1 MPKKGENIYKRK
13 DGRWEGRYIRT
24 RTAGGKAVYGSV
36 YASTYRE
43 AKAKL
48 ISAVA
53 SNSPVQAEPAQS
65 SQTHHSDQFGSVA
78 TQWLEDIRSQ
88 VKESTYNKYRNLLE
102 SYILPEIGELLLCG
116 ISQETIKSHCDG
128 LLLRGGQGKTGL
140 SAKTVSDV
148 LSVIRSVLRFAVKAG
163 KPINFDVQSIRI
175 KQSTTEMRVLSRSEQ
190 ERLCQY
196 LSSDLNSANIGILV
210 CLFTGI
216 RIGEVCA
223 LQWEDISLSDQ
234 TIHVHQTMQR
244 VQNKQEAEAATK
256 TRVIITTPKSACSI
270 RTIPIPDLLAEYM
283 IQHKTSA
290 TGYFLTNSCLQYMEP
305 RVLQMRFKQ
314 ALKKCSVES
323 ANYHSLRHTFATR
336 CIELGFDVKSLSE
349 ILGHASVNITMNR
362 YVHPSMD
369 LKRENMRRLSEL
381 IAVK

>member
-24 RTAGGKAVYGSV
+24 RTADGKAVYGSV

-43 AKAKL
+43 AKTKL
-48 ISAVA
+48 IAAVA
-53 SNSPVQAEPAQS
+53 SNSPVQAEPVQS

-102 SYILPEIGELLLCG
+102 SYILHEIGELLLCG

-163 KPINFDVQSIRI
+163 KPISFDVQSIRI

-196 LSSDLNSANIGILV
+196 LSSDLNPANIGILV

-256 TRVIITTPKSACSI
+256 TRVIITAPKSACSI

>member
-13 DGRWEGRYIRT
+13 DGRWEGRYIGT
-24 RTAGGKAVYGSV
+24 RTADGKAVYGSV
-36 YASTYRE
+36 YASTYCE
-43 AKAKL
+43 AKTKL

-53 SNSPVQAEPAQS
+53 SNSPVQAEPAHS
-65 SQTHHSDQFGSVA
+65 SQTDHSDQFGRVA
-78 TQWLEDIRSQ
+78 TQWLENIRSQ

-102 SYILPEIGELLLCG
+102 SYILPEIGDMLLCG

-128 LLLRGGQGKTGL
+128 LLLRGGREKTGL

-163 KPINFDVQSIRI
+163 KPISFDVQSIRI

-190 ERLCQY
+190 DRLCQY
-196 LSSDLNSANIGILV
+196 LSSDLNPANIGILV

-256 TRVIITTPKSACSI
+256 TRVIITAPKSACSI
-270 RTIPIPDLLAEYM
+270 RTIPIPDMLAEYI

>member
-13 DGRWEGRYIRT
+13 DGRWEGRYIRA
-24 RTAGGKAVYGSV
+24 RTADGKAVYSSV

-48 ISAVA
+48 IAAVA
-53 SNSPVQAEPAQS
+53 SNNPVQAEPAQS

-78 TQWLEDIRSQ
+78 TQWLEDIRLQ

-102 SYILPEIGELLLCG
+102 SYILPEIGDMLLCG
-116 ISQETIKSHCDG
+116 ISQEIIKSHCDS

-163 KPINFDVQSIRI
+163 KPISFDVQSIRI
-175 KQSTTEMRVLSRSEQ
+175 KQSAAEMRVLSRSEQ
-190 ERLCQY
+190 DRLCQY
-196 LSSDLNSANIGILV
+196 LSSDLNPANIGILV

-234 TIHVHQTMQR
+234 TIHIHQTMQR
-244 VQNKQEAEAATK
+244 VQNKQDAEATTK

-270 RTIPIPDLLAEYM
+270 RTIPLPDMLAEYI

-314 ALKKCSVES
+314 VLKKCSVES

>member
-24 RTAGGKAVYGSV
+24 RTADGKAVYGSV

-48 ISAVA
+48 IAAVA
-53 SNSPVQAEPAQS
+53 SNSPVQAEPAHS
-65 SQTHHSDQFGSVA
+65 SQTDYSDQFGSVA

-102 SYILPEIGELLLCG
+102 SYILPEIGDTLLCG

-128 LLLRGGQGKTGL
+128 LLLRGGQGKNGL

-148 LSVIRSVLRFAVKAG
+148 LSVIRSVLRFAVKMG
-163 KPINFDVQSIRI
+163 KPICFDVQSIRI
-175 KQSTTEMRVLSRSEQ
+175 KQSAAEMRVLSRSEQ
-190 ERLCQY
+190 DRLCQY
-196 LSSDLNSANIGILV
+196 LSSDLNPANIGILV

-244 VQNKQEAEAATK
+244 VQNKQEAETATK
-256 TRVIITTPKSACSI
+256 TRVIITAPKSACPI
-270 RTIPIPDLLAEYM
+270 RTIPIPDMLAEYM

-305 RVLQMRFKQ
+305 RVLQMRFKR

-369 LKRENMRRLSEL
+369 LKRENMQRLSDL

>member
-13 DGRWEGRYIRT
+13 DGRWEGRYIRA
-24 RTAGGKAVYGSV
+24 RTADGKAVYSSV

-48 ISAVA
+48 IAAVA
-53 SNSPVQAEPAQS
+53 SNNPVQAEPAHS
-65 SQTHHSDQFGSVA
+65 SQTDYSDQFGSVA

-102 SYILPEIGELLLCG
+102 SYILPEIGDMLLCG
-116 ISQETIKSHCDG
+116 ISQEIIKSHCDS
-128 LLLRGGQGKTGL
+128 LLLRGGQGKIGL

-148 LSVIRSVLRFAVKAG
+148 LSVIRSVLRFAVKMG
-163 KPINFDVQSIRI
+163 KPISFDVQSIRI
-175 KQSTTEMRVLSRSEQ
+175 KQSAAEMRVLSRSEQ
-190 ERLCQY
+190 DRLCQY
-196 LSSDLNSANIGILV
+196 LSSDLNPANIGILV

-244 VQNKQEAEAATK
+244 VQNKQEAETATK
-256 TRVIITTPKSACSI
+256 TRVIITAPKSACSI
-270 RTIPIPDLLAEYM
+270 RTIPIPDMLAEYM

-369 LKRENMRRLSEL
+369 LKRKQLEKLS
-381 IAVK
+381 V

>member
-1 MPKKGENIYKRK
+1 M
-13 DGRWEGRYIRT
+13 
-24 RTAGGKAVYGSV
+24 
-36 YASTYRE
+36 
-43 AKAKL
+43 
-48 ISAVA
+48 
-53 SNSPVQAEPAQS
+53 
-65 SQTHHSDQFGSVA
+65 
-78 TQWLEDIRSQ
+78 
-88 VKESTYNKYRNLLE
+88 
-102 SYILPEIGELLLCG
+102 
-116 ISQETIKSHCDG
+116 
-128 LLLRGGQGKTGL
+128 
-140 SAKTVSDV
+140 
-148 LSVIRSVLRFAVKAG
+148 G
-163 KPINFDVQSIRI
+163 KPINFDAQSIRI
-175 KQSTTEMRVLSRSEQ
+175 KQSAAEMRVLSRSEQ
-190 ERLCQY
+190 DRLCQY
-196 LSSDLNSANIGILV
+196 LSSDLNSANMGILV

-223 LQWEDISLSDQ
+223 LKWEDISLSDQ

-244 VQNKQEAEAATK
+244 VQNKQEAEAAAR
-256 TRVIITTPKSACSI
+256 TRVIITAPKSACSI
-270 RTIPIPDLLAEYM
+270 RTIPIPDMLAEYI
-283 IQHKTSA
+283 IQHQTSA

-314 ALKKCSVES
+314 VLKKCSVKS

>member
-24 RTAGGKAVYGSV
+24 RTADGKAVYGSV

-48 ISAVA
+48 IAAVA
-53 SNSPVQAEPAQS
+53 SNSPVQAEPAHS
-65 SQTHHSDQFGSVA
+65 SQTDYSDQFGSVA

-102 SYILPEIGELLLCG
+102 SYILPEIGHMLLCG

-128 LLLRGGQGKTGL
+128 LLLRGGQGKNGL

-148 LSVIRSVLRFAVKAG
+148 LSVIRSVLRFAVKMG
-163 KPINFDVQSIRI
+163 KPISFDVQSIRI
-175 KQSTTEMRVLSRSEQ
+175 KQSAAEMRVLSRSEQ
-190 ERLCQY
+190 DRLCQY
-196 LSSDLNSANIGILV
+196 LSSDLNPANIGILV

-244 VQNKQEAEAATK
+244 VQNKQEAETATK
-256 TRVIITTPKSACSI
+256 TRVIITAPKSACSI
-270 RTIPIPDLLAEYM
+270 RTIPIPDMLAEYI

-369 LKRENMRRLSEL
+369 LKRENMQRLSDF

>member
-24 RTAGGKAVYGSV
+24 RTADGKAVYGSV

-48 ISAVA
+48 IAAAA
-53 SNSPVQAEPAQS
+53 SNSPVQAEPAHS
-65 SQTHHSDQFGSVA
+65 SQTDYSDQFGSVA

-88 VKESTYNKYRNLLE
+88 VKESTHNKYRNLLE
-102 SYILPEIGELLLCG
+102 SYILPEIGDTLLCG

-128 LLLRGGQGKTGL
+128 LLLRGGQGKSGL

-148 LSVIRSVLRFAVKAG
+148 LSVIRSVLRFAVKMG
-163 KPINFDVQSIRI
+163 KPISFDVQSIRI
-175 KQSTTEMRVLSRSEQ
+175 KQSAAEMRVLSRSEQ
-190 ERLCQY
+190 DRLCQY
-196 LSSDLNSANIGILV
+196 LSSDLNPANIGILV

-244 VQNKQEAEAATK
+244 VQNKQEAETATK
-256 TRVIITTPKSACSI
+256 TRVIITAPKSACSI
-270 RTIPIPDLLAEYM
+270 RTIPIPDMLAEYM

-314 ALKKCSVES
+314 ALKNALS
-323 ANYHSLRHTFATR
+323 NRRT
-336 CIELGFDVKSLSE
+336 IIPFDIHLLPDVLN
-349 ILGHASVNITMNR
+349 LVLM
-362 YVHPSMD
+362 
-369 LKRENMRRLSEL
+369 
-381 IAVK
+381 

>member
-24 RTAGGKAVYGSV
+24 RAADGKAVYGSV

-48 ISAVA
+48 IAA
-53 SNSPVQAEPAQS
+53 AANNSPAQAETAHRG
-65 SQTHHSDQFGSVA
+65 QTDNSDRFGSVA

-102 SYILPEIGELLLCG
+102 SYILTEIGDMLLCD
-116 ISQETIKSHCDG
+116 ISQETIESHCDG
-128 LLLRGGQGKTGL
+128 LLLRGGQGKNGL

-163 KPINFDVQSIRI
+163 KAISFDVQSIRI

-190 ERLCQY
+190 DRLCQY
-196 LSSDLNSANIGILV
+196 LSSDLNPANIGILV

-216 RIGEVCA
+216 RIGEVRA

-244 VQNKQEAEAATK
+244 VQNKQEAESATK
-256 TRVIITTPKSACSI
+256 TRVIITAPKSACSI
-270 RTIPIPDLLAEYM
+270 RTIPIPDMLAEYI

-314 ALKKCSVES
+314 VLKKCSVES

>member
-24 RTAGGKAVYGSV
+24 RTADGKAVYGSV

-48 ISAVA
+48 IAA
-53 SNSPVQAEPAQS
+53 AANNSPVQAEAAHND
-65 SQTHHSDQFGSVA
+65 QTGHSDQFGSVA

-102 SYILPEIGELLLCG
+102 SYILPEIGDTLLCG

-128 LLLRGGQGKTGL
+128 LLLRGGQGKNGL

-148 LSVIRSVLRFAVKAG
+148 LSVIRSVLRFAVKMG
-163 KPINFDVQSIRI
+163 KPISFDVQSIRI
-175 KQSTTEMRVLSRSEQ
+175 KQSAAEMRVLSRSEQ
-190 ERLCQY
+190 DRLCQY
-196 LSSDLNSANIGILV
+196 LSSDPNPANIGILV

-256 TRVIITTPKSACSI
+256 TRVIITAPKSACSI
-270 RTIPIPDLLAEYM
+270 RTIPIPDILAEYI